1 MDYESRLSLS
11 RMQIREISKFVRK
24 LLKIKT
30 VKFPVLKALEM
41 LIDKFPNNLYYRILP
56 DDEFEVNVMAELVL
70 EENNVYYIKIRQTV
84 YEKAVKGDRASLGFI
99 CHEMCHFI
107 LIHIFDAG
115 PVLYKGENGLTYART
130 LNDKELPRYKSMEW
144 QAMALCG
151 EIMIPYEKCK
161 NYSFKQIVSI
171 TESSNE
177 QTKYFLKWV
186 VKLEQY
192 NYYIKIKRSKSLQ

>member
-11 RMQIREISKFVRK
+11 RMQIREISKFARR

-30 VKFPVLKALEM
+30 IKFPVLKALEK
-41 LIDKFPNNLYYRILP
+41 LIDKFSNNLYYRVLS
-56 DDEFEVNVMAELVL
+56 DDEFETNVMAEIVP
-70 EENNVYYIKIRQTV
+70 EGNDVYCIKIRETV
-84 YEKAVKGDRASLGFI
+84 YEKAVNGDRASLGYI

-115 PVLYKGENGLTYART
+115 PVMHVDKIGLAYTRSFKD
-130 LNDKELPRYKSMEW
+130 NELPRYKSMEW

-161 NYSFKQIVSI
+161 NYTFKQIVSR
-171 TESSNE
+171 TDSSNE
-177 QTKYFLKWV
+177 QTKYFLRWV
-186 VKLEQY
+186 VKQE
-192 NYYIKIKRSKSLQ
+192 

>member
-11 RMQIREISKFVRK
+11 RMQIREISKFARR

-30 VKFPVLKALEM
+30 IKFPVLKALEK
-41 LIDKFPNNLYYRILP
+41 LIDKFSNNLYYRVLS
-56 DDEFEVNVMAELVL
+56 DDEFETNVMAEIVP
-70 EENNVYYIKIRQTV
+70 EGNDVYCIKIRETV
-84 YEKAVKGDRASLGFI
+84 YEKAVNGDRASLGYI

-115 PVLYKGENGLTYART
+115 PVMYVDKIGLAYTRSFKD
-130 LNDKELPRYKSMEW
+130 NELPRYKSMEW

-161 NYSFKQIVSI
+161 NYTFKQIVSR
-171 TESSNE
+171 TGSSNE
-177 QTKYFLKWV
+177 QTKYFLRWV
-186 VKLEQY
+186 VKPE
-192 NYYIKIKRSKSLQ
+192 